1 MHAFAPTARGVQLH
15 TGSFNDDCVG
25 AQYAA
30 IAHRERSLDAIEALQ
45 FADQ

>member
-1 MHAFAPTARGVQLH
+1 MHALTPTARGVQLH

-30 IAHRERSLDAIEALQ
+30 IDPRGAITCR
-45 FADQ
+45 D